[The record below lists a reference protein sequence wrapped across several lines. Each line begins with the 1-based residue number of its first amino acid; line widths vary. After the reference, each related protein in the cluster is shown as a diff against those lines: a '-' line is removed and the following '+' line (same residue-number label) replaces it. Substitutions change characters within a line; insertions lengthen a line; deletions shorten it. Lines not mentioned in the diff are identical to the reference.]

1 MKPNNIFSD
10 FSGIKEKMFLINIL
24 CIDSRMKDKKKF
36 KYRNSNLL
44 TN

>member
-24 CIDSRMKDKKKF
+24 CIDSRMKDKKSLNTEI
-36 KYRNSNLL
+36 RIC
-44 TN
+44 